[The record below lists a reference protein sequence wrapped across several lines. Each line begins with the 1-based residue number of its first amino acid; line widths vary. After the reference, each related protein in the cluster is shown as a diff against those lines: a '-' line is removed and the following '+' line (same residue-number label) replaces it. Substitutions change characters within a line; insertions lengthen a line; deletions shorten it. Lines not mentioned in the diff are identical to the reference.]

1 MFLAFRAEHHFPSM
15 SDVKEIMRTKSQ
27 KFLGMLETALHLPVT
42 LDRQVSSEE
51 GRGNALTRAIS
62 TRKAIKKEEE
72 EYEAGFNGEEVGCP
86 GQSSQLPGL
95 CCRRSCEHGG
105 QGEVRGPGA
114 AAVLHEL
121 WGDVWPTHHTVQEG
135 PSLLHHLQGH
145 QQDLQG
151 VQADHGG
158 LPQHCSP
165 QIIILNCLALQV
177 WVSFLFSMPGH
188 SSAVPGLVAAQNYNS
203 STRSVNMRHCVA

>member
-62 TRKAIKKEEE
+62 TRKASKKEEE

-105 QGEVRGPGA
+105 
-114 AAVLHEL
+114 
-121 WGDVWPTHHTVQEG
+121 
-135 PSLLHHLQGH
+135 
-145 QQDLQG
+145 
-151 VQADHGG
+151 
-158 LPQHCSP
+158 
-165 QIIILNCLALQV
+165 
-177 WVSFLFSMPGH
+177 
-188 SSAVPGLVAAQNYNS
+188 
-203 STRSVNMRHCVA
+203 